1 MMKVD
6 DKLIAIERQITD
18 KVKSRLKTSKGN
30 IFEKKLAEL
39 EDRFNEKL
47 KSHVTHEVVD
57 EALQKYDA
65 KAMLYV
71 EKIKRAIKEDMKTEI
86 AVETDDVKSGIE
98 RKIDDKLC
106 SVTNEYEIVNLVRT
120 LASEE

>member
-1 MMKVD
+1 
-6 DKLIAIERQITD
+6 
-18 KVKSRLKTSKGN
+18 
-30 IFEKKLAEL
+30 
-39 EDRFNEKL
+39 
-47 KSHVTHEVVD
+47 VTHEVVD

-71 EKIKRAIKEDMKTEI
+71 EKIKTAIKEDMKTEI